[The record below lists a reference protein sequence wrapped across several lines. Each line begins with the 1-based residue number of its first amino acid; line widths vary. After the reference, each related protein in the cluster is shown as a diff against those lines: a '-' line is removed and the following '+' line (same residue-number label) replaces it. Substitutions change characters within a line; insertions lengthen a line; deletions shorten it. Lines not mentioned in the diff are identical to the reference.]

1 MSRSL
6 SAVCYHESSH
16 ATVCVRLGVD
26 VRLVSCA
33 PSTSPDGESRAGHV
47 EFANAGPEATIAI
60 ALAGRIGEAM
70 YLRRAAPGIDDEDS
84 DIRMARRVA
93 QRIDP
98 RRVGQLL
105 RHGQQQAQRL
115 LREIDVWRI
124 VIAMAWELEVAKR
137 LTGEDVERIAAD
149 VLQLSLD

>member
-6 SAVCYHESSH
+6 SAVCYHECSH
-16 ATVCVRLGVD
+16 AAVCLRFGVD
-26 VRLVSCA
+26 VRLVSCV
-33 PSTSPDGESRAGHV
+33 PSTSPDGESRAGHI
-47 EFANAGPEATIAI
+47 EFANAAPEATIAI

-70 YLRRAAPGIDDEDS
+70 YLRRTAPDLDEEDS
-84 DIRMARRVA
+84 DIRMARREA

-105 RHGQQQAQRL
+105 RHGQQQAQGL
-115 LREIDVWRI
+115 LRECDVWRI
-124 VIAMAWELEVAKR
+124 VTAMAWELEIAKR